1 MSAEEKTTWLKYQKK
16 PDEKFFV
23 CTFRMDARL
32 PALWLSTAY
41 PEPLFSIKRNFSPKK
56 SNRAWCTDFT
66 YMTLTNGTMRY
77 NCSIIDLY
85 DRSVVASEN
94 SSFITSSL
102 VERTLGKVLSS
113 SKAISQNLILHSDKW
128 SQITSAELVQHCR
141 KLGSSQSMSRAGCPY
156 DNAPM
161 ERDYNTLKTELIYQH
176 NLDDCKMN

>member
-1 MSAEEKTTWLKYQKK
+1 M
-16 PDEKFFV
+16 
-23 CTFRMDARL
+23 
-32 PALWLSTAY
+32 
-41 PEPLFSIKRNFSPKK
+41 
-56 SNRAWCTDFT
+56 WCTDFT

-102 VERTLGKVLSS
+102 TVRTLEKALSS
-113 SKAISQNLILHSDKW
+113 TKAIPQNLSLHSDQG
-128 SQITSAELVQHCR
+128 SQFTSAEFVQHCR
-141 KLGSSQSMSRAGCPY
+141 KLGISQSMSRAGCPY

-176 NLDDCKMN
+176 NFETAAEPDYAVSEFAYDWYNQIRPHSYNGYLTPFEKRSECSIKQ